1 MEMFRECLTDCGLT
15 NLGFVGQR
23 FTWCN
28 IRIGEQSTLVRLG
41 RIMANEE
48 WMKMFP
54 EAKIFHRAMAAF
66 DHCLL
71 NLSLRQQ
78 AK

>member
-28 IRIGEQSTLVRLG
+28 IRIGEQVLWLG
-41 RIMANEE
+41 WVGLWLMR
-48 WMKMFP
+48 
-54 EAKIFHRAMAAF
+54 
-66 DHCLL
+66 
-71 NLSLRQQ
+71 SG
-78 AK
+78 